1 MLRPILL
8 VALVVAGAC
17 SAELPAPAP
26 GDPEDVR
33 SIRLYDGAGV
43 DQTEHVFLFLDDTL
57 RLEVRLFA
65 ADGRQLT
72 DINGGVELSL
82 TFTPDSVAASMPI
95 VGQSL
100 RRAVT
105 TTAASGTPGNLTV
118 TLHFTAGGSDKTFG
132 PFECLVH

>member
-8 VALVVAGAC
+8 VALVAAGAC
-17 SAELPAPAP
+17 SAELPAPGP
-26 GDPEDVR
+26 GNPEDVR

-43 DQTEHVFLFLDDTL
+43 DQTEHVFLFRDDTL

-65 ADGRQLT
+65 ADGGQLT
-72 DINGGVELSL
+72 DVHGGVELSL
-82 TFTPDSVAASMPI
+82 TFAPESVAVSTPI
-95 VGQSL
+95 PGQSL

-105 TTAASGTPGNLTV
+105 TTAAAGTPGSLSV
-118 TLHFTAGGSDKTFG
+118 TLHFTAGGGDKTFG